1 MNVVVGLTGASGA
14 IYGKRLVE
22 ALLQMGHHCHLVV
35 SEAGT
40 AVALHELDSD
50 CASWP
55 STFEGGDRLTLWS
68 PADIFAPFCSGS
80 SGPHGM
86 AVVPCSMGT
95 LGRIA
100 SGTSDSLLVRA
111 ADVCLK
117 ERLPLILAVRETP
130 LNLIHIENMARVTRA
145 GATVLP
151 AAPGFYH
158 RPADIDGLVDHL
170 VGKVLDS
177 LRIPHTLYQR
187 WGASDPDA
195 S

>member
-1 MNVVVGLTGASGA
+1 
-14 IYGKRLVE
+14 
-22 ALLQMGHHCHLVV
+22 
-35 SEAGT
+35 
-40 AVALHELDSD
+40 
-50 CASWP
+50 
-55 STFEGGDRLTLWS
+55 
-68 PADIFAPFCSGS
+68 
-80 SGPHGM
+80 M

-158 RPADIDGLVDHL
+158 RPVDIDGLVDHL
-170 VGKVLDS
+170 AGKVLDS

-187 WGASDPDA
+187 WRANDTDDA
-195 S
+195 